1 MADFTD
7 EFLMSR
13 VRDES
18 ARAQAR
24 VSCVRL
30 LERLLSEGRRER
42 EREREKE
49 IVFGL
54 SVSLLAFKASRRADE
69 D

>member
-1 MADFTD
+1 
-7 EFLMSR
+7 
-13 VRDES
+13 VRAS
-18 ARAQAR
+18 PRKIA
-24 VSCVRL
+24 VR
-30 LERLLSEGRRER
+30 RKKRER